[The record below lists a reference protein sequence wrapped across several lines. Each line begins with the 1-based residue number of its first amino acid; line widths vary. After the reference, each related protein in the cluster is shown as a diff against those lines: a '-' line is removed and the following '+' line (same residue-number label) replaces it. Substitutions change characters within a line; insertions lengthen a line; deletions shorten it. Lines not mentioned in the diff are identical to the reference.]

1 MGGVHNI
8 VKNVMAILA
17 VLVIIM
23 IMNIT
28 TGSPFADVFI
38 FLVGVTIGYVTRV
51 IIEKREKRKAG
62 L

>member
-1 MGGVHNI
+1 M
-8 VKNVMAILA
+8 KNVMAILA